1 MLILHK
7 LQPNKLHLQN
17 LHVFSEHLDQ
27 LSIHSPNATSTIL
40 TSSYNYLKGNLVIN
54 GKISKKAS
62 NWIFQLITRKRF
74 IDTFSVLEIQAERKK
89 KHCQMMQREQS
100 MTTYRIRN
108 IAIPYPRIMP
118 KKCEFWYNFNT
129 VLTGWLIDKTW

>member
-7 LQPNKLHLQN
+7 LQPNKLHLPN
-17 LHVFSEHLDQ
+17 LHVFFEHLDQ
-27 LSIHSPNATSTIL
+27 LSIHTPNATSTIL

-74 IDTFSVLEIQAERKK
+74 IDTFSVLE
-89 KHCQMMQREQS
+89 KHCQMKESRLQKEREQS
-100 MTTYRIRN
+100 MITYRIRN